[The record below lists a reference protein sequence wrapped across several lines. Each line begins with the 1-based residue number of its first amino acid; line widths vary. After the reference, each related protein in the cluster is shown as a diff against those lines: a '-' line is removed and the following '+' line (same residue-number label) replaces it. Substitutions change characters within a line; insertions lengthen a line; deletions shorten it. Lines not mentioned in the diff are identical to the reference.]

1 MGLVGQFS
9 ENELFIYF
17 RLLIQDFSRSAS
29 LFLLPRIFPD
39 TLFHNGSDG
48 ESLSSVASLQLE
60 NLKRE
65 GRNMQP
71 HFGPDAKSHDFHGF
85 RPSPARF
92 KPDFSLSAAP
102 ARNVPGNPYPG
113 KFF

>member
-1 MGLVGQFS
+1 MGLVRNFP
-9 ENELFIYF
+9 ENNVLIYF
-17 RLLIQDFSRSAS
+17 RWLIQDFSRSVNS
-29 LFLLPRIFPD
+29 FELSRIFPD
-39 TLFHNGSDG
+39 TLYHNGSDG

-92 KPDFSLSAAP
+92 KPDFWLSATLRAMFKTTRR
-102 ARNVPGNPYPG
+102 AF
-113 KFF
+113 KL

>member
-1 MGLVGQFS
+1 MGLVGDFS

-17 RLLIQDFSRSAS
+17 RWLIQDFSRSAS

-39 TLFHNGSDG
+39 TLSHDESDG

-60 NLKRE
+60 NLTGE

-71 HFGPDAKSHDFHGF
+71 TLGQMPKVMIFMVSGFLQPDLRRIF
-85 RPSPARF
+85 R
-92 KPDFSLSAAP
+92 
-102 ARNVPGNPYPG
+102 
-113 KFF
+113 

>member
-1 MGLVGQFS
+1 MGLVGHFP
-9 ENELFIYF
+9 ENDLFIYF
-17 RLLIQDFSRSAS
+17 RWLIQDFSRSAS
-29 LFLLPRIFPD
+29 LFLLPPIFPD
-39 TLFHNGSDG
+39 SLSHDGSDG

-85 RPSPARF
+85 RSSPARF
-92 KPDFSLSAAP
+92 KPDFSLSIC
-102 ARNVPGNPYPG
+102 
-113 KFF
+113 KFV